1 MEAEIGPLKMIQGN
15 NGSVIW
21 SVDQNGKL
29 RIHSDEKTLRE
40 ARVDSLIAEYA
51 HLDPSSEVFTV
62 SYSGEDTAFGRPCYV
77 VTIINDI
84 TTDTLQYFIDE
95 GSFYRV
101 KDVKTMTHGSQ
112 QTVYSDFREVDGVLV
127 PFEMKKTTYP
137 TAQSEKIVLTKV
149 EMDVPVAPA
158 LFDPPVEDVADLGF
172 ADGAAAIEIPFR
184 FIENHIYLPVV
195 MKGKE
200 RLWVLDSGAEIT
212 VIEKRFAQE
221 IGVASIGD
229 LKGTGAGNVVDF
241 SFAELPPLSID
252 DKLFLDGQKGAVF
265 DLYSLL
271 HDLMGLEVAGI
282 LGYDFLSRVV
292 TRIDYANERITFYNP
307 DSFVY
312 EGPGVVL
319 DIPLSQSA
327 SFNLPLVIDG
337 TYEGLW
343 HLDLGAGGMS
353 FHYPY
358 AASHGLLDRPGC
370 DWIGFGAGGGMK
382 ERKVRFDSVEI
393 AGFAVEN
400 VLIDVP
406 RQKVEG
412 AFGDAYLTGNIGN
425 DLLRNFVL
433 YLDYKR
439 ERVILEKGV
448 DFGGKFPRDNSG
460 LQAKY
465 DSTGAITIFFV
476 APGTPAAE
484 AGLKTGDV
492 VQSINNI
499 PVERLDGILAFRE
512 LLKSPPGTVLELG
525 LLRGGNPDAVAL
537 TLRDLYE

>member
-1 MEAEIGPLKMIQGN
+1 
-15 NGSVIW
+15 
-21 SVDQNGKL
+21 
-29 RIHSDEKTLRE
+29 
-40 ARVDSLIAEYA
+40 
-51 HLDPSSEVFTV
+51 
-62 SYSGEDTAFGRPCYV
+62 
-77 VTIINDI
+77 
-84 TTDTLQYFIDE
+84 
-95 GSFYRV
+95 
-101 KDVKTMTHGSQ
+101 
-112 QTVYSDFREVDGVLV
+112 
-127 PFEMKKTTYP
+127 
-137 TAQSEKIVLTKV
+137 
-149 EMDVPVAPA
+149 
-158 LFDPPVEDVADLGF
+158 
-172 ADGAAAIEIPFR
+172 
-184 FIENHIYLPVV
+184 

-221 IGVASIGD
+221 IGVEPIGD
-229 LKGTGAGNVVDF
+229 LKGTGAGNVVGF

-292 TRIDYANERITFYNP
+292 TRIDYANERITFYDP

-358 AASHGLLDRPGC
+358 AAKHELLDRPGC

-382 ERKVRFDSVEI
+382 ERKVRFESIDI
-393 AGFAVEN
+393 AGFTVEN

-425 DLLRNFVL
+425 ELLRNFVL

-439 ERVILEKGV
+439 EQVILEKGL
-448 DFGGKFPRDNSG
+448 DFGGEFPRDNSG

-465 DSTGAITIFFV
+465 DSTGAITVFFV
-476 APGTPAAE
+476 APGTPADE
-484 AGLKTGDV
+484 AGLRIGDV
-492 VQSINNI
+492 VESINNI

-512 LLKSPPGTVLELG
+512 LLKSPPGTVLEFG
-525 LLRGGNPDAVAL
+525 VVRGGNQDAIAL